1 MDAQHG
7 SLAHSAVEGESV
19 ARYAAFLLRVWC
31 SDGDGDGQAGE
42 GWRIVLEEV
51 GAEERHGFTE
61 WDALVQHICA
71 GLVTR
76 RES

>member
-7 SLAHSAVEGESV
+7 SPAQSAAEGESV
-19 ARYAAFLLRVWC
+19 VRYAAFLLRVWH
-31 SDGDGDGQAGE
+31 SDGQAGV

-61 WDALVQHICA
+61 WDALVLHICDSLMA
-71 GLVTR
+71 G
-76 RES
+76 REP